1 MKFFFLFLKSMESA
15 FKYPIEFRILNTKA
29 ILYFQT
35 LGKCYLVLCLQNQMV
50 FYDGINFQYL
60 KLSEILASEL
70 QFSPL

>member
-1 MKFFFLFLKSMESA
+1 MKRNIFLKSMESA

-35 LGKCYLVLCLQNQMV
+35 LGKCYLVLCLQKQIV

>member
-1 MKFFFLFLKSMESA
+1 MKKNIFLKSMESA
-15 FKYPIEFRILNTKA
+15 FKYSIEFRILNTKA

-35 LGKCYLVLCLQNQMV
+35 LGKCYLVLWLQKQMF

-60 KLSEILASEL
+60 KLSEILASEF